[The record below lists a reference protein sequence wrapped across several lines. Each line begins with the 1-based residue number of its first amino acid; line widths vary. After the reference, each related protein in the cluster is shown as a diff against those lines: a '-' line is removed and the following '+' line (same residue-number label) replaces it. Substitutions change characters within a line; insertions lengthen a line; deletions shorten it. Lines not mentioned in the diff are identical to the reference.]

1 MPIGIEGKRI
11 IVTGGGRGIGAAA
24 VRAFAREGA
33 KVASLDRL
41 EDEGRAVARQ
51 ASEAGPG
58 SVAFF
63 KADVS
68 DADQV
73 KRAVADSIAYLG
85 GLDAVFNIA
94 GIERASPIETMAAD
108 ELDQIFDVNVK
119 GVIYMCQAVFPHLRD
134 HGGAIVNF
142 ASGAGIA
149 PYPNGAHYSASKGAV
164 ISFSRTAAY
173 EWGKYGI
180 RVNSLN
186 PAIWTPMYD
195 EHRSRLSKEEL
206 AAHETFMAER
216 IPLGGKLGDPDA
228 DLAPVLVFLASDASK
243 FITAQILSVDG
254 GIGPTR

>member
-33 KVASLDRL
+33 KVASLDQL

-51 ASEAGPG
+51 AS
-58 SVAFF
+58 
-63 KADVS
+63 
-68 DADQV
+68 DQV
-73 KRAVADSIAYLG
+73 KRAVADSVAYLG

-119 GVIYMCQAVFPHLRD
+119 GVIYMCQTVFPHLRD

-164 ISFSRTAAY
+164 ISFSRTAAF

-186 PAIWTPMYD
+186 PAIMTPMYD
-195 EHRSRLSKEEL
+195 EHCSRLSKEEL

-216 IPLGGKLGDPDA
+216 IPLGGKLGDPDT
-228 DLAPVLVFLASDASK
+228 DIAPVLVFLASDASK